1 MARDICIFLFSLGLI
16 LFNWPVISVFDTELS
31 KYLFLVWLLFIGAI
45 YFISVHAGSSDRE
58 G

>member
-1 MARDICIFLFSLGLI
+1 MVRDICIFLFSLGII

-31 KYLFLVWLLFIGAI
+31 KYLFLVWLLFIAAI
-45 YFISVHAGSSDRE
+45 YFISVYSGSRDRE

>member
-1 MARDICIFLFSLGLI
+1 MVRDICIFLFSLGVI

-31 KYLFLVWLLFIGAI
+31 KYLFIVWLIFIAAI
-45 YFISVHAGSSDRE
+45 YFISGYAGRKDRE